1 MPDPIPSAAGAM
13 FGPNGPDTSLGNK
26 ALQPVKPKPKP
37 EASEESPAAAQIEE
51 VLASVKGLGAKMRDQ
66 LKAALMDRF
75 GDVLG
80 QAAAEAPKAVP
91 AVKPGPA
98 PAGVKPDGTGSPQ
111 MMGIRG

>member
-1 MPDPIPSAAGAM
+1 MPDVPTAAGAM

-26 ALQPVKPKPKP
+26 ALQPKALPKKPP
-37 EASEESPAAAQIEE
+37 EAEDNPAAAQIEE

-75 GDVLG
+75 GDILG
-80 QAAAEAPKAVP
+80 QATAAAPP
-91 AVKPGPA
+91 GVKPAPGPTGVK
-98 PAGVKPDGTGSPQ
+98 PGVKPDGTGSPQ

>member
-1 MPDPIPSAAGAM
+1 MPDIPSSPAGAL

-26 ALQPVKPKPKP
+26 ALQPKALPKKPP
-37 EASEESPAAAQIEE
+37 EAEESPAAAQIEE
-51 VLASVKGLGAKMRDQ
+51 VLASVKGLGAKVRDQ

-91 AVKPGPA
+91 AVKPA
-98 PAGVKPDGTGSPQ
+98 PAGVKPDGTGSLQ

>member
-1 MPDPIPSAAGAM
+1 MPDIPSSPAGAL

-75 GDVLG
+75 GDVLS
-80 QAAAEAPKAVP
+80 QATAA
-91 AVKPGPA
+91 AVKPAPA

>member
-1 MPDPIPSAAGAM
+1 MPDVPSAAGAM

-37 EASEESPAAAQIEE
+37 EAPEESPAAAQIEE

-75 GDVLG
+75 GDVLS
-80 QAAAEAPKAVP
+80 QATAA
-91 AVKPGPA
+91 AVKPAPA

>member
-51 VLASVKGLGAKMRDQ
+51 VLASVKGLGAKVRDQ

-80 QAAAEAPKAVP
+80 QAAAEAPPVKPVTP
-91 AVKPGPA
+91 VKPGPA
-98 PAGVKPDGTGSPQ
+98 APPDAQTV
-111 MMGIRG
+111 GIRG

>member
-1 MPDPIPSAAGAM
+1 MPDVPSAAGAM

-26 ALQPVKPKPKP
+26 ALQPVKPKGKP
-37 EASEESPAAAQIEE
+37 EAEESPAAAQIEE

-98 PAGVKPDGTGSPQ
+98 AGPGPDAQTV
-111 MMGIRG
+111 GIRG

>member
-37 EASEESPAAAQIEE
+37 EAAEESPAAAQIEE
-51 VLASVKGLGAKMRDQ
+51 VLASVKGLGAKVRDQ

-75 GDVLG
+75 GDILG
-80 QAAAEAPKAVP
+80 QATAAAP
-91 AVKPGPA
+91 
-98 PAGVKPDGTGSPQ
+98 PAGPPRGIGKDMPPTGAGSPQ
-111 MMGIRG
+111 TMGIRG

>member
-1 MPDPIPSAAGAM
+1 MPDIPSSPAGAL

-26 ALQPVKPKPKP
+26 ALQPKALPKKPP
-37 EASEESPAAAQIEE
+37 EAEESPAAAQIEE
-51 VLASVKGLGAKMRDQ
+51 VLASVKGLGAKVRDQ

-91 AVKPGPA
+91 AVKPA
-98 PAGVKPDGTGSPQ
+98 PAGVKPDGTGS
-111 MMGIRG
+111 

>member
-26 ALQPVKPKPKP
+26 ALQPKALPKKPP
-37 EASEESPAAAQIEE
+37 EAEESPAAAQIEE
-51 VLASVKGLGAKMRDQ
+51 VLASVKGLGAKVRDQ

-75 GDVLG
+75 GDVLS

-91 AVKPGPA
+91 AVKPAPA

>member
-1 MPDPIPSAAGAM
+1 MPDVPSSPAGAL

-98 PAGVKPDGTGSPQ
+98 GPPPGLQTV
-111 MMGIRG
+111 GIRG

>member
-1 MPDPIPSAAGAM
+1 
-13 FGPNGPDTSLGNK
+13 
-26 ALQPVKPKPKP
+26 LQPVKPKAKP
-37 EASEESPAAAQIEE
+37 EAEDNPAAAQIEE
-51 VLASVKGLGAKMRDQ
+51 VLASVKGLGAKVRDQ

-75 GDVLG
+75 GDMLG

-98 PAGVKPDGTGSPQ
+98 GVKPDGTGSPQ

>member
-37 EASEESPAAAQIEE
+37 EAAEESPAAAQIEE

-80 QAAAEAPKAVP
+80 QAAAAAPPVKPVTP
-91 AVKPGPA
+91 VKPGPA
-98 PAGVKPDGTGSPQ
+98 APPDSQ
-111 MMGIRG
+111 AVGIRG

>member
-1 MPDPIPSAAGAM
+1 M

-26 ALQPVKPKPKP
+26 ALQPVKPKGKP

-80 QAAAEAPKAVP
+80 QATAAAPPVKPVTP
-91 AVKPGPA
+91 VKPGPA
-98 PAGVKPDGTGSPQ
+98 AGPAPDSQ
-111 MMGIRG
+111 AVGIRG